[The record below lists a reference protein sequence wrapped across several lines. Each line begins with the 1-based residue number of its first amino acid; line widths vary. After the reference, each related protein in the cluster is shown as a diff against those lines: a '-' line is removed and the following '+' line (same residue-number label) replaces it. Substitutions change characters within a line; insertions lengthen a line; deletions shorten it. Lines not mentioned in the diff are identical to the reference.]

1 MPFEQCRSPHLCFL
15 NSCYLILI
23 VSYDPIYMLRLY
35 ILYNHI
41 QRDDAIRRRTGIPSV
56 HPGKTSEADGC
67 GCYTAAQSQR
77 REPRYYPC
85 WKYWRNEETHRQNIS
100 IERGEDVMSAVIS
113 VRVNDK
119 EKEMLKKAS
128 EVYGCAVSTLMKN
141 LAFEKLRDEYDLQ
154 VVAEYEK
161 QKNDGTLKTRPVDEL
176 WKELGL

>member
-1 MPFEQCRSPHLCFL
+1 
-15 NSCYLILI
+15 
-23 VSYDPIYMLRLY
+23 
-35 ILYNHI
+35 
-41 QRDDAIRRRTGIPSV
+41 
-56 HPGKTSEADGC
+56 
-67 GCYTAAQSQR
+67 
-77 REPRYYPC
+77 
-85 WKYWRNEETHRQNIS
+85 
-100 IERGEDVMSAVIS
+100 MSAVIS

-141 LAFEKLRDEYDLQ
+141 LAFEKLGDEYDLQ